1 MHDTRTIMAKAKSYY
16 EVSNFGNE
24 TKLGT
29 SAFQQENKQIYDDGG
44 KSVASG
50 MKKINEVTQSSQFGN
65 RTQFG
70 QSGFQK
76 LNAQITAKTAHAA
89 SAYSSFTPKPSAG
102 VDVGM

>member
-1 MHDTRTIMAKAKSYY
+1 MSANFFDYYAKYAQETPDKVLLRID
-16 EVSNFGNE
+16 ENE
-24 TKLGT
+24 LTYSDFMKKTAVL
-29 SAFQQENKQIYDDGG
+29 
-44 KSVASG
+44 ASG